1 MDEGN
6 ILAKFKQIKTFIF
19 DMDGVLTD
27 GTLIHISGTKAVR
40 KTNMKDGH
48 VIKLASHKGYR
59 IAILSGS
66 VSDPV
71 KVRMKFLG
79 ITDVFMN
86 VENKKEYL
94 EKYIEKHKLNPEEIL
109 YMGDD
114 VKDYHPMQIVG
125 LPCCPADA
133 VADIKQVAKYISPFK
148 GGEGCV
154 RDVMEKVLKLHGN
167 WSLD

>member
-1 MDEGN
+1 MDEAN
-6 ILAKFKQIKTFIF
+6 ILAKFKLIKTFIF

-27 GTLIHISGTKAVR
+27 GTLIHISATEAVR
-40 KTNMKDGH
+40 RTNMKDGQ
-48 VIKLASHKGYR
+48 VINLASKKGYR

-66 VSDPV
+66 VSEPV
-71 KVRMKFLG
+71 KVRLKFLG
-79 ITDVFMN
+79 VSDVFMN

-94 EKYIEKHKLNPEEIL
+94 QKYIEEYKLNPEEIL

-114 VKDYHPMQIVG
+114 VKDYKPMQIVG

-133 VADIKQVAKYISPFK
+133 VSDIKQIAKYISPFK